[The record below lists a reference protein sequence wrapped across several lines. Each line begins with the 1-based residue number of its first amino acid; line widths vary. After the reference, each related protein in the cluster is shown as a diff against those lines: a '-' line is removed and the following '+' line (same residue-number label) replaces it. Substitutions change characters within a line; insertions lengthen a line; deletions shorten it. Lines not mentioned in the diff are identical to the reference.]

1 MIPVAATG
9 GIHLDGFA
17 DTSDALSSYGDR
29 EKKLA
34 ILKDPHCGAFAVIR
48 LCGYFVLYFAL
59 CACLRFTPRVGAVW
73 TLALVL
79 ERAFSGYAVATFPMA
94 KNTGLAHTFAT
105 AADKRRVQIVLLAVS
120 VCVGAGMALL
130 GGGLLALAALAVLWR
145 YRAVAAKQFGGITG
159 DLAGWFLQRA
169 ELVMLAALLISEGW
183 NRVIF
188 ITGPLYSGKRTF
200 AGKLGGRQIFDVQNL
215 AAQADDLEWLADE
228 LAADYDVA
236 AATEIGGGI
245 VPMDAGERRAPGGGR
260 AAGLP
265 AGGARGHGDRDV
277 LRHSD
282 RAQGGHAMLIVLLR
296 HGQTAYNEQRRYQ
309 GAADVPLSPAGRAAL
324 KKADFETETVYVTP
338 LCRTEQTARILF
350 PHARQIVVPALREMD
365 FGVFEGRTYDEME
378 GRRGLLRVAGFR
390 MRKRLPEWGKQG
402 GFLQAGLP
410 RV

>member
-1 MIPVAATG
+1 MVVLETVCVAFAMFSALPVPHVDWNERNMRYAMAAFPLVGAVIGALWCVCGLLPLPDMLKAAGFCLIPVAATG

-48 LCGYFVLYFAL
+48 LCGYLVLYFAL

-79 ERAFSGYAVATFPMA
+79 ERALSGYAVATFPMA

-159 DLAGWFLQRA
+159 DLAGFLQRA

-183 NRVIF
+183 
-188 ITGPLYSGKRTF
+188 
-200 AGKLGGRQIFDVQNL
+200 
-215 AAQADDLEWLADE
+215 
-228 LAADYDVA
+228 
-236 AATEIGGGI
+236 IG
-245 VPMDAGERRAPGGGR
+245 
-260 AAGLP
+260 
-265 AGGARGHGDRDV
+265 
-277 LRHSD
+277 
-282 RAQGGHAMLIVLLR
+282 
-296 HGQTAYNEQRRYQ
+296 
-309 GAADVPLSPAGRAAL
+309 
-324 KKADFETETVYVTP
+324 
-338 LCRTEQTARILF
+338 
-350 PHARQIVVPALREMD
+350 
-365 FGVFEGRTYDEME
+365 
-378 GRRGLLRVAGFR
+378 
-390 MRKRLPEWGKQG
+390 
-402 GFLQAGLP
+402 
-410 RV
+410 